1 VLRKSRH
8 DDGLKTSSRQVPVL
22 LICACLIGY
31 FGYHAIQ
38 GKHGLDARSRLID
51 RSSTLERDIR
61 GLETVLATL
70 EREVALLSEARP
82 DADYVEELARDI
94 LGFAR
99 PDERILIE
107 RPARR

>member
-1 VLRKSRH
+1 
-8 DDGLKTSSRQVPVL
+8 VL

-38 GKHGLDARSRLID
+38 GKHGLDARSRLVE
-51 RSSTLERDIR
+51 RSTTLERDIR
-61 GLETVLATL
+61 RLETVLATL

-82 DADYVEELARDI
+82 DPDYVEELARDI
-94 LGFAR
+94 LGFVR

-107 RPARR
+107 RPSRR

>member
-8 DDGLKTSSRQVPVL
+8 DGLTTSRRQIPVL

-38 GKHGLDARSRLID
+38 GKHGLDARSRLFD

-61 GLETVLATL
+61 ELETVLATL
-70 EREVALLSEARP
+70 EREVGLLSEERP
-82 DADYVEELARDI
+82 DPDYIEELARDV

-99 PDERILIE
+99 SDERILVE
-107 RPARR
+107 RTVRR